1 MAPHQNIEDTLSETY
16 EYVVIGSGPGGGPL
30 AANLSRQGHSV
41 LLLEAGDD
49 QGQNPNEKIP
59 LFFAAASEDATMR
72 WDYFVSHYT
81 SEKQAAQDP
90 KMTWETPD
98 GSIFVGLNPPKGS
111 KQKGIYYPRAGT
123 LGGCAAHNALVA
135 IVPHDEDWRRIVEI
149 TGDKSWEPERMRKF
163 FEKLERCQYLS
174 DGTPGHGF
182 HGWLE
187 TEHPD
192 PVLLESNKAFLASA
206 QNAISRKGLI
216 PDINALHPQR
226 VDGVY
231 EMTLQMSKFGRR
243 SSPRNFLVATANARK
258 DDGSKRYP
266 LHIRTHSLATKILF
280 SKQKSEYP
288 RAIGVEF
295 REGPSQ
301 YKADPRFDPK
311 RLGTVRRVMASR
323 EVIVAAGAFNT
334 PQLLKLSGVGPAAEL
349 KKFHIPVIVDLP
361 GVGTNLQDNYEFS
374 VVTESPE
381 NFSPFK
387 KSTLL
392 DAGDPLLKQWIEGH
406 GPYKSDGIAAGVLK
420 HSIVSGGDEDLFL
433 LGGPLAFTGFFPG
446 YSRAAFAS
454 LNAFTWDILKVHPR
468 NNAGTVKLR
477 SKDPLDVPEINF
489 RFFEEEE
496 KGGESFNDAEH
507 DLEAMAEGVALARK
521 IFAGVKAP
529 IGPLTEQSPGA
540 SVNTKNEIKQAIK
553 DQAFSHHATSTCAI
567 GGDDDV
573 MACLDSK
580 FRVRGTKGL
589 RVVDASVFPRVPG
602 SFPTVPIYMVSEKA
616 AKVILEEVRGEDMVL
631 DGVKDDEVLVQE
643 WEEYGN
649 GFIGK
654 KRKFHSVNEA

>member
-1 MAPHQNIEDTLSETY
+1 MASHQSNGTLNETY
-16 EYVVIGSGPGGGPL
+16 EYIVIGSGPGGGPL

-81 SEKQAAQDP
+81 SEKQAARDP

-135 IVPHDEDWRRIVEI
+135 IVPHDEDWRHIAEV
-149 TGDKSWEPERMRKF
+149 TGDKSWEPENMRKF
-163 FEKLERCQYLS
+163 FDKLERCQYLP
-174 DGTPGHGF
+174 DGIPGHGF
-182 HGWLE
+182 NGWLE

-192 PVLLESNKAFLASA
+192 PVILESVDAFLTAA
-206 QNAISRKGLI
+206 QTSIGRKGLI
-216 PDINALHPQR
+216 PDINAIHPQR
-226 VDGVY
+226 VDGLY
-231 EMTLQMSKFGRR
+231 EVTLQMSKSGRR
-243 SSPRNFLVATANARK
+243 SSPRNFLVATANARRE
-258 DDGSKRYP
+258 DGSKKYP

-280 SKQKSEYP
+280 SEQKGEYP
-288 RAIGVEF
+288 EAIGVEF
-295 REGPSQ
+295 REGPSL

-311 RLGTVRRVMASR
+311 RLGTMKRVMASR
-323 EVIVAAGAFNT
+323 EVIVAAGVFNT

-349 KKFHIPVIVDLP
+349 KRFHIPVVVDLP

-374 VVTESPE
+374 VVAQSPE

-392 DAGDPLLKQWIEGH
+392 DAGDPLLKQWIDGH
-406 GPYKSDGIAAGVLK
+406 GAYKSDGLAAAVLK
-420 HSIVSGGDEDLFL
+420 HSTVSGGDEDLFL
-433 LGGPLAFTGFFPG
+433 FGGPLNFPGFFPG
-446 YSRAAFAS
+446 YSRTAFGS
-454 LNAFTWDILKVHPR
+454 LNDFTWDVLKVHPR
-468 NNAGTVKLR
+468 NNAGTVDLK

-489 RFFEEEE
+489 RFFEENNNG
-496 KGGESFNDAEH
+496 KNSFNDAEH
-507 DLEAMAEGVALARK
+507 DLEAMAEGVALARD
-521 IFAGVKAP
+521 IFARIQGP
-529 IGPLTEQSPGA
+529 IGPLTEQSPGT
-540 SVNTKNEIKQAIK
+540 SVNTKMEIKQAIK

-567 GGDDDV
+567 GANDDV

-580 FRVRGTKGL
+580 FRVKGTKGL
-589 RVVDASVFPRVPG
+589 RVVDASIFPRVPG
-602 SFPTVPIYMVSEKA
+602 PFPTVPIYMVSEKA
-616 AKVILEEVRGEDMVL
+616 AGVILEEVRGEDMVL
-631 DGVKDDEVLVQE
+631 DGVKDDEVLIQE
-643 WEEYGN
+643 WADKGD
-649 GFIGK
+649 GVLKK
-654 KRKFHSVNEA
+654 KRKFESFINV

>member
-1 MAPHQNIEDTLSETY
+1 MAPHQNNENTLSEIY
-16 EYVVIGSGPGGGPL
+16 EYIVIGSGPGGGPL

-59 LFFAAASEDATMR
+59 LFFAAASEDPTMR

-135 IVPHDEDWRRIVEI
+135 IVPHDNDWKHIAEI

-163 FEKLERCQYLS
+163 FEKLERCQYLPE
-174 DGTPGHGF
+174 GTPGHGF
-182 HGWLE
+182 NGWLE

-192 PVLLESNKAFLASA
+192 PVILDSTKSFLTSA
-206 QNAISRKGLI
+206 QNAIGRKGLI

-231 EMTLQMSKFGRR
+231 EMTLQMSKAGRR

-258 DDGSKRYP
+258 DDGSKKYP
-266 LHIRTHSLATKILF
+266 LHIRTHSLATKIIF
-280 SKQKSEYP
+280 SKQKSETP
-288 RAIGVEF
+288 KAIGVEF
-295 REGPSQ
+295 RDGPSL

-311 RLGTVRRVMASR
+311 KQGTLRRVMASR

-334 PQLLKLSGVGPAAEL
+334 PQLLKLSGIGPAAEL

-361 GVGTNLQDNYEFS
+361 GIGTNLQDNYEFS
-374 VVTESPE
+374 VVTQSSE

-392 DAGDPLLKQWIEGH
+392 EAGDPLLKQWINGH
-406 GPYKSDGIAAGVLK
+406 GPYKCDGLAAGVLK
-420 HSIVSGGDEDLFL
+420 HSTVSGGDEDLFL
-433 LGGPLAFTGFFPG
+433 LGGPLDFTGFFPG
-446 YSRAAFAS
+446 YSRAAFGS

-477 SKDPLDVPEINF
+477 SKDPLEVPEINF
-489 RFFEEEE
+489 RFFEEGE
-496 KGGESFNDAEH
+496 KNGDSFNDAEH

-521 IFAGVKAP
+521 IFAGVKGP

-540 SVNTKNEIKQAIK
+540 NVNTNKAIKQAIK

-567 GGDDDV
+567 GADDDV

-602 SFPTVPIYMVSEKA
+602 SFPTVPIYMISEKA
-616 AKVILEEVRGEDMVL
+616 AEVILEEIRGEDMTWM
-631 DGVKDDEVLVQE
+631 GST
-643 WEEYGN
+643 
-649 GFIGK
+649 GK
-654 KRKFHSVNEA
+654 N